1 MPVRTW
7 VNHPKELEKWKKK
20 KVEQQQFSDRLRWTD
35 LSTVLAAFTTYK
47 HFGAWEIYCV
57 IVYNWISIIP

>member
-1 MPVRTW
+1 M
-7 VNHPKELEKWKKK
+7 KKKK
-20 KVEQQQFSDRLRWTD
+20 KVKQQQFSDRLRWTD